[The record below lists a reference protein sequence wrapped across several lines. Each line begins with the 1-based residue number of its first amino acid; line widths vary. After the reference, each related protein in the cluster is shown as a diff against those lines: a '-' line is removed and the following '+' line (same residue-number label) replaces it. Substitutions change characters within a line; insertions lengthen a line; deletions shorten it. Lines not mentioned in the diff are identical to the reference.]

1 MIEKAM
7 IVCELPVLDTGVKR
21 DQHVFGLRH
30 PVRTGCIIGT
40 RNLVSD

>member
-1 MIEKAM
+1 MIGKAM
-7 IVCELPVLDTGVKR
+7 TVCELPVSDIGVKR
-21 DQHVFGLRH
+21 DQHVFGLRD